1 MTEKKWADV
10 RKMRETRYYSKY
22 SDMIKFSKNLSNS
35 TELLGVFGGEAAVM
49 FILVILIIL
58 SFVIFILNCCCKV
71 CQTDKRSKGWLI
83 ASKILLLIIFILF
96 IAFIVFIS
104 LSEKNYNP
112 FICSLM
118 RLPAGSL
125 EGFKDENNQFIGIK
139 NIL

>member
-1 MTEKKWADV
+1 
-10 RKMRETRYYSKY
+10 
-22 SDMIKFSKNLSNS
+22 
-35 TELLGVFGGEAAVM
+35 M
-49 FILVILIIL
+49 FILVILILL
-58 SFVIFILNCCCKV
+58 SFVIYILNCCCKV

-112 FICSLM
+112 VICSLM

-139 NIL
+139 NILQAFSGLNDEIGTFVSRSTSFVDISNQNLEM

>member
-1 MTEKKWADV
+1 
-10 RKMRETRYYSKY
+10 
-22 SDMIKFSKNLSNS
+22 
-35 TELLGVFGGEAAVM
+35 VM
-49 FILVILIIL
+49 FILVILILL
-58 SFVIFILNCCCKV
+58 SFVIYILNCCCKV

-112 FICSLM
+112 VICSLM

-139 NIL
+139 NILQAFSGLNDEIGTFVSRSTSFVDISNQNLEM

>member
-1 MTEKKWADV
+1 M
-10 RKMRETRYYSKY
+10 
-22 SDMIKFSKNLSNS
+22 
-35 TELLGVFGGEAAVM
+35 M
-49 FILVILIIL
+49 FILVILILL
-58 SFVIFILNCCCKV
+58 SFVIYILNCCCKV

-112 FICSLM
+112 VICSLM

-139 NIL
+139 NILQAFSGLNDEIGTFVSRSTSFVDISNQNLEM